1 MATIIIENTN
11 ISNEVYSA
19 LETFIKNLDKSAN
32 IKRINL
38 LDEAISGEFYKASD
52 ILKEL
57 ENE

>member
-11 ISNEVYSA
+11 ISNDVYKA
-19 LETFIKNLDKSAN
+19 LETFITNIDKSAS
-32 IKRINL
+32 IKRISP
-38 LDEAISGEFYKASD
+38 LDEAISGEFYSASE

>member
-11 ISNEVYSA
+11 ISNEVYEA
-19 LETFIKNLDKSAN
+19 LKTFITNLDKSAS

-38 LDEAISGEFYKASD
+38 LDEAINGEFYKASE

>member
-11 ISNEVYSA
+11 ISNEVYKA
-19 LETFIKNLDKSAN
+19 LETFITNIDKSAS
-32 IKRINL
+32 IKRISA
-38 LDEAISGEFYKASD
+38 LDEAINGEFYSASE